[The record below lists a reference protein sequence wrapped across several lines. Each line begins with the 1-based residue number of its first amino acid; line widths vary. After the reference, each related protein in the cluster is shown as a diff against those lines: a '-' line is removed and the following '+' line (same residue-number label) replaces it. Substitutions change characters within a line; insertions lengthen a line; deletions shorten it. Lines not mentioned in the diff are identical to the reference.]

1 MNKSPILVLLCI
13 LCLVLA
19 GCSGG
24 GSDENPRDNDVT
36 GMADSVYIE
45 ESGTPT
51 FNPKGIDDSLTI
63 SIKDKA
69 FGPQTLTTEWVEG
82 FRGSCY
88 PCPQITWVNNDDKP
102 HTITSDTGE
111 FDSGPI
117 GPGEQWM
124 WTFINAGTYDYHCSY
139 HEEMTGTIEIVKVEE
154 SSG

>member
-24 GSDENPRDNDVT
+24 SEENPRDNDVT
-36 GMADSVYIE
+36 GMADSVYMD
-45 ESGTPT
+45 STTPSFDQGKT
-51 FNPKGIDDSLTI
+51 DDSLTI
-63 SIKDKA
+63 SISNMA
-69 FGPQTLTTEWVEG
+69 FGPQTLNAEWVEG
-82 FRGSCY
+82 YRGSCF
-88 PCPQITWVNNDDKP
+88 PCPQVKWVNNDDKP

-117 GPGEQWM
+117 GPGEQWS
-124 WTFINAGTYDYHCSY
+124 WTFIQAGTFDYHCSY
-139 HEEMTGTIEIVKVEE
+139 HEEMTGTIEIVEVEE

>member
-24 GSDENPRDNDVT
+24 DRDNPRDNDVT
-36 GMADSVYIE
+36 GMADSVYINDD
-45 ESGTPT
+45 STPT
-51 FNPKGIDDSLTI
+51 FNQGNIDDSLTV

-69 FGPQTLTTEWVEG
+69 FGPQTLSAEWVEG
-82 FRGSCY
+82 YRGSCF

-124 WTFINAGTYDYHCSY
+124 WTFIKAGTYDYHCTY
-139 HEEMTGTIEIVKVEE
+139 HEEMTGTIEIVEVEK